1 MHRKSS
7 PKKRVPSA
15 EAPVTTEE
23 IMQMKDPLDFL
34 AKYCIIRYTQVN
46 DHITSSVPAP
56 AVHGVY
62 FASWTLYVKK
72 EIFTKLCVFLTLRLL
87 FYFPSKDRLPFY
99 ERIYRNVVS
108 SQPERYERQHPL
120 SPTTGMPVTEGTS
133 WGKHEL
139 GMFHDLILISRGQE
153 PKRPVSEGQGLYY
166 MYYKMEICIM
176 QDHKIFWKHEISVDC
191 IVTVVVFL
199 SLSDLFYICI

>member
-1 MHRKSS
+1 MTTSH
-7 PKKRVPSA
+7 PVYLHLLYMLYILLVEPS
-15 EAPVTTEE
+15 
-23 IMQMKDPLDFL
+23 ML
-34 AKYCIIRYTQVN
+34 
-46 DHITSSVPAP
+46 
-56 AVHGVY
+56 
-62 FASWTLYVKK
+62 KK
-72 EIFTKLCVFLTLRLL
+72 EIFTKWCVFLTLRLL

-176 QDHKIFWKHEISVDC
+176 QDYKIFWKHEISVDC
-191 IVTVVVFL
+191 IVTMVVFL
-199 SLSDLFYICI
+199 SLSWVFLNPVCKYPVCISGFGWSWGMCFDFDVMWLYFRVWAVLSST